1 MLYDLEQSV
10 SSFNVTKTQRD
21 DAKKYYREAT
31 AICVEDAEVLVIKRR
46 QICDELRKFRLVG
59 KYMQEIAI
67 EKKKYHKILINSVLN
82 RYRDPVEAKKLI
94 AARMID
100 SITTHMSLKQSLK
113 KNKERAKVIKEMP
126 ASSRPLVGSGQV
138 MNMSE
143 EDDWDES
150 QEEEELD

>member
-1 MLYDLEQSV
+1 M
-10 SSFNVTKTQRD
+10 
-21 DAKKYYREAT
+21 
-31 AICVEDAEVLVIKRR
+31 
-46 QICDELRKFRLVG
+46 
-59 KYMQEIAI
+59 
-67 EKKKYHKILINSVLN
+67 
-82 RYRDPVEAKKLI
+82 EAKKLI

-150 QEEEELD
+150 QEELD